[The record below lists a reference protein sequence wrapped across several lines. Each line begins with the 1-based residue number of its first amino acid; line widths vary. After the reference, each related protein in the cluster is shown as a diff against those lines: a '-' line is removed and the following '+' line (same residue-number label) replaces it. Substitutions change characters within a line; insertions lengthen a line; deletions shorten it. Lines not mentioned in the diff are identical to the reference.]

1 MSMYAKD
8 SKSPNGYLEVVS
20 DIDGS
25 IGEKEVDAWNT
36 ISTVIHVAAQSEMQ
50 GNWQTMH
57 RIHPTLKKKEFDTIA
72 KREKEFRIQ
81 KSKNVDDST
90 KSAKLAE
97 AARNAHAKTRDKAFS
112 QISQRPILYFPCK
125 VLAGLRITFY
135 WSLLGDITSENLIRS
150 REDLSSRILQLL
162 TSYLTI

>member
-1 MSMYAKD
+1 MTIKYPLKDLPKAMPRIIQDKIHMSMYAKD

-57 RIHPTLKKKEFDTIA
+57 RIHPTLKKKEFDTM
-72 KREKEFRIQ
+72 
-81 KSKNVDDST
+81 
-90 KSAKLAE
+90 
-97 AARNAHAKTRDKAFS
+97 
-112 QISQRPILYFPCK
+112 
-125 VLAGLRITFY
+125 
-135 WSLLGDITSENLIRS
+135 
-150 REDLSSRILQLL
+150 
-162 TSYLTI
+162 